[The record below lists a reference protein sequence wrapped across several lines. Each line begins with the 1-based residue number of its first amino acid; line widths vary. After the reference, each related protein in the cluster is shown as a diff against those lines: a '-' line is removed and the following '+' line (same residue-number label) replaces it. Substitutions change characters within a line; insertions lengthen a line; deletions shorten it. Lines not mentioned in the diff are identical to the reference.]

1 MKDSKRRLIIIIEH
15 VLIIAALLFGFCRY
29 SHMND
34 FTKSKW
40 QEGFSGDVV
49 YDMME
54 NYVYPGVPLTD
65 VVENLGSETNKIYDK
80 EKYLSLFGLDG
91 AEYCR
96 GDRLNSVYIC
106 VNNTSERHYLSG
118 SVAFLYPSRAE
129 LLRTFSRAAVQA

>member
-65 VVENLGSETNKIYDK
+65 VVENLGSETNKTYDK

-91 AEYCR
+91 AEYDVMIYNVKKAVKDGSAVSR
-96 GDRLNSVYIC
+96 YFVVIHD
-106 VNNTSERHYLSG
+106 G
-118 SVAFLYPSRAE
+118 SVVVKTMLVE
-129 LLRTFSRAAVQA
+129 EID

>member
-40 QEGFSGDVV
+40 QEGFSGDGVQ
-49 YDMME
+49 DMME
-54 NYVYPGVPLTD
+54 NYVYPGVPLTG
-65 VVENLGSETNKIYDK
+65 VVENLGSETNKAYDK

-91 AEYCR
+91 AEY
-96 GDRLNSVYIC
+96 DVMIFNVKKAIKDD
-106 VNNTSERHYLSG
+106 G
-118 SVAFLYPSRAE
+118 SVVVKTMLVE
-129 LLRTFSRAAVQA
+129 EID

>member
-15 VLIIAALLFGFCRY
+15 VLIIAALLFGFYRF

-34 FTKSKW
+34 FTKHKW

-91 AEYCR
+91 AEDDVMIFNVKKAIKDDGSAVSRYFVVIH
-96 GDRLNSVYIC
+96 D
-106 VNNTSERHYLSG
+106 G
-118 SVAFLYPSRAE
+118 SVVVKTMLVE
-129 LLRTFSRAAVQA
+129 EID

>member
-1 MKDSKRRLIIIIEH
+1 MKDSKRRLIIVIEH
-15 VLIIAALLFGFCRY
+15 VLIIAALLFGFYRF

-65 VVENLGSETNKIYDK
+65 VVKNLGAETNETYDK
-80 EKYLSLFGLDG
+80 EKYLALFDLDG
-91 AEYCR
+91 AEYDVMIYNVKKAVKDGSAASR
-96 GDRLNSVYIC
+96 YFVVIHD
-106 VNNTSERHYLSG
+106 G
-118 SVAFLYPSRAE
+118 SVVVKTMLVESIA
-129 LLRTFSRAAVQA
+129 